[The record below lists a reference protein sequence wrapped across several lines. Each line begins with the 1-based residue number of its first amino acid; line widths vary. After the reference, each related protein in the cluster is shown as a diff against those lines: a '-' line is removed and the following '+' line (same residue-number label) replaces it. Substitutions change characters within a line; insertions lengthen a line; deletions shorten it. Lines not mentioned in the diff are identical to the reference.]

1 MLTVLLYENS
11 GAAGVSGE
19 QHKGRDGNKRR
30 VFGDTK
36 LPLSYFPV
44 IAPSSTTRS
53 PHSAI
58 HSTVLRSALKMPPS
72 RFKGQV
78 SISKGEE
85 VLLPPQVPSVHSVM
99 VIQVKTAVK
108 SEAWRLCAH
117 IKPHHSSNHSLAHS
131 SLALQ
136 AGSQTR
142 WHHHFCLYRL

>member
-1 MLTVLLYENS
+1 MKTVVRA
-11 GAAGVSGE
+11 GARGE
-19 QHKGRDGNKRR
+19 QHRKGEMAAKWGSL
-30 VFGDTK
+30 VISSCLSVIFPWFPPPPSPI
-36 LPLSYFPV
+36 PLTLV
-44 IAPSSTTRS
+44 IPRTM
-53 PHSAI
+53 
-58 HSTVLRSALKMPPS
+58 LRSALKMPPS
-72 RFKGQV
+72 RFKGEV

-85 VLLPPQVPSVHSVM
+85 VLLPPQVPLVHNVT
-99 VIQVKTAVK
+99 VIRVKTAVK